1 MLQIRWHGRGGQ
13 GVVTAARIFGRAA
26 AIYGGKYAQSFPYFG
41 TERRGAPVTAFTRL
55 ADHPIRDRSQ
65 VYEPDCVVVLDE
77 TLLESVNVLQ
87 GLRPGGIFIL
97 NGSCG
102 HHDGLKSR
110 LPENTVFYQIE
121 VTPLAQEI
129 LGVPIVN
136 TAMVGVLAAVTGW
149 VPWEA
154 VKKAMQDL
162 LPHHLVEKNW
172 RLAEETFHR
181 ALTLRQVSHS
191 VLGKDKGEAKTLCL
205 TPGEPN
211 SKSLY
216 NQYMANNSLQ
226 PNIPTPHLIARTG
239 SWRVQRP
246 VLDPGKCNNC
256 LICWLFCPEGSI
268 QRGEGCVSIDLA
280 FCKGC
285 GICVREC
292 PHQALRMVDEAL
304 LAKGEGERLAGIS

>member
-55 ADHPIRDRSQ
+55 SDQPIRDRSQ

-77 TLLESVNVLQ
+77 TLLESVDVLQ

-97 NGSCG
+97 NGSFT
-102 HHDGLKSR
+102 HLDGLKFR
-110 LPENTVFYQIE
+110 VPESTAFYQLE
-121 VTPLAQEI
+121 VTSLAQEI

-154 VKKAMQDL
+154 IKKAIQDI
-162 LPHHLVEKNW
+162 LPARLVEKNW
-172 RLAEETFHR
+172 RLAEEAFRR
-181 ALTLRQVSHS
+181 ALTLRP
-191 VLGKDKGEAKTLCL
+191 VLYSAPGQDKGEAKASCL
-205 TPGEPN
+205 TSGGSD
-211 SKSLY
+211 SKS
-216 NQYMANNSLQ
+216 NNRFLVNNGLQ
-226 PNIPTPHLIARTG
+226 PNIPTPHIIARTG
-239 SWRVQRP
+239 SWRIQRP

-268 QRGEGCVSIDLA
+268 RRGEGCVSIDLA

-285 GICVREC
+285 GICAREC
-292 PHQALRMVDEAL
+292 PRQALCMVDEAL
-304 LAKGEGERLAGIS
+304 LVKGEGERIARIS

>member
-55 ADHPIRDRSQ
+55 SEQPIRDRSQ

-77 TLLESVNVLQ
+77 TLVESVNVLQ
-87 GLRPGGIFIL
+87 GLRPDGIFIL
-97 NGSCG
+97 NGSWG
-102 HHDGLKSR
+102 HHNGLKFK
-110 LPENTVFYQIE
+110 LPESTAFYQIE
-121 VTPLAQEI
+121 VTSLAQEI

-154 VKKAMQDL
+154 IKKAIQDI
-162 LPHHLVEKNW
+162 LPARLVEKNW
-172 RLAEETFHR
+172 RLAEEAFRR
-181 ALTLRQVSHS
+181 ALTLRPAPHS
-191 VLGKDKGEAKTLCL
+191 TLDKEKGEAKASCL
-205 TPGEPN
+205 TLREPN
-211 SKSLY
+211 SKSIDKRYL
-216 NQYMANNSLQ
+216 ANPLQ

-268 QRGEGCVSIDLA
+268 QRGERWVSIDLA

-292 PHQALRMVDEAL
+292 PRQAIHMVDEAL
-304 LAKGEGERLAGIS
+304 LAEGEGERLAGIS